1 VIGLLYRADWTG
13 LSLAADVRSE
23 TDQDLLRSRV
33 RAVKPSWVPEGRG
46 RSSRGVY
53 PEGGTPTW
61 ADATSEEPGG
71 YHSWHARLLIA
82 PGGRYRQEDLVQ
94 LDRILEL
101 REVLGMNLEEIKGF
115 LDSETRLEE
124 VREAYRARKG
134 LGTKV
139 ARAQQRALLEEAL
152 ALNEALAE
160 QVGAK
165 LTRMDDFRNRLLA
178 SAQRCRELLEEL

>member
-1 VIGLLYRADWTG
+1 MGSPSQVDPVGPGQRPTAGTESQGAGPTEAGLRISDAAARAGVSARTLRYYEELGLLT
-13 LSLAADVRSE
+13 
-23 TDQDLLRSRV
+23 
-33 RAVKPSWVPEGRG
+33 PSG
-46 RSSRGVY
+46 Y
-53 PEGGTPTW
+53 TAGG
-61 ADATSEEPGG
+61 E
-71 YHSWHARLLIA
+71 R
-82 PGGRYRQEDLVQ
+82 RYRQEDLVQ

-101 REVLGMNLEEIKGF
+101 REVLGMNLEEIKEF

-139 ARAQQRALLEEAL
+139 ARTQQRALLEEAL

-165 LTRMDDFRNRLLA
+165 LSRMDDFRNRLLA